1 MIELELVRRAK
12 AGDNAAL
19 SELLAGHSTR
29 AYRVALHVLRNQA
42 DAEDAIQNA
51 FVKAFSNLARFD
63 ERRPFAPWLLRIV
76 VREALNLG
84 RAERT
89 RFAFWQR
96 QYEHPQRLE
105 VEETAESIALD
116 RVEQQDLLRAVNQLR
131 TNDRLVITLSYFMG
145 MSEAD
150 VAVTLG
156 VRRGTVKKRKH
167 DALVR
172 LRALVQREFPGLQP
186 LVAERLESGGATS

>member
-1 MIELELVRRAK
+1 MTEPELVRRAK
-12 AGDNAAL
+12 AGDSAAL

-51 FVKAFSNLARFD
+51 FVKAFSNLVRFD
-63 ERRPFAPWLLRIV
+63 ERRPFVPWLLRIV
-76 VREALNLG
+76 VREALNL
-84 RAERT
+84 RRSERT

-96 QYEHPQRLE
+96 QYQQPERLG

-116 RVEQQDLLRAVNQLR
+116 RVEQQDLMRAINQLR
-131 TNDRLVITLSYFMG
+131 TNDRLVITLSYFIG

-156 VRRGTVKKRKH
+156 VRRGTVKKRNH

-186 LVAERLESGGATS
+186 LVAEGLESGGATS